1 MYLTHTTEEIMN
13 YLWKHEDGLSF
24 RKIYDHFTLECGK
37 EWKRQTLYTHL
48 TILADKGF
56 INIEGTRRR
65 MIYYPAVSLEDYRQD
80 YANNVV
86 TKTYDGSLKKF
97 VAAFTGQQALN
108 TEEAKELI
116 ELVQSRTK
124 E

>member
-1 MYLTHTTEEIMN
+1 MN
-13 YLWKHEDGLSF
+13 YLWQHEDGLSF

-56 INIEGTRRR
+56 IHIEGTRRR
-65 MIYYPAVSLEDYRQD
+65 MVYYPAVSLEDYRRD
-80 YANNVV
+80 YATNVI

-97 VAAFTGQQALN
+97 VAAFTGQQALDA
-108 TEEAKELI
+108 EEAKELI
-116 ELVQSRTK
+116 ELVQSRIK
-124 E
+124 K